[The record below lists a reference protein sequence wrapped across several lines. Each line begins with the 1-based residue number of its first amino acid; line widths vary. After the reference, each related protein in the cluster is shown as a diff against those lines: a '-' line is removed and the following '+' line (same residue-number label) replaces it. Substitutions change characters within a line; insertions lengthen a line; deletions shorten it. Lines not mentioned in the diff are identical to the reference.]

1 MTAALSASPDLRPVP
16 VAPPV
21 VGLPLLAEY
30 LRRVPDP
37 RRPQGKRHPL
47 EAILLLVVVA
57 TLAGRKHRLG
67 IAEWGRGADE
77 NFRRALGFRTGKTPA
92 PSTLHEVLRVVD
104 WTAFATQLRAWSLAL
119 LAHLDPAQEHAFSCD
134 GKTVRASLR
143 EGAEVAHLL
152 SVFVHELGL
161 TLDLEPV
168 STKTNEIPGTPKL
181 LLRLPLRGRVVVVD
195 ALLTQ
200 EAIAETVVRA
210 GGDYVM
216 PVKGNQPGLQQT
228 LQEVFSQPFRPR
240 WRPETTETYE
250 KGHGRGE
257 LRRLTVV
264 TPPAKVRLQ
273 WGWVQQYFLLE
284 RVRWVGKAATPE
296 RTLVYGITS
305 LGRKAAGAQ
314 RLLSLTRKHWEIEN
328 RSHWIRD
335 TLFREDESRS
345 SQSTLVQVL
354 TGLRCAALTLLHTEH
369 RRGKDRSVASLQRRL
384 EQQPTAILA
393 LTGALG

>member
-1 MTAALSASPDLRPVP
+1 VTAALQSSPFLGPVP
-16 VAPPV
+16 VAPPTG
-21 VGLPLLAEY
+21 GLPLLVEY

-37 RRPQGKRHPL
+37 RRRQGKRYPL
-47 EAILLLVVVA
+47 EAILLLVVVG

-67 IAEWGRGADE
+67 IAEWGRGAE
-77 NFRRALGFRTGKTPA
+77 AGLQRALGFRAGKTPA
-92 PSTLHEVLRVVD
+92 PSTLHEVLRAVD
-104 WTAFATQLRAWSLAL
+104 WAAFAAQLRAWSLAL

-134 GKTVRASLR
+134 GKCVRASLR

-168 STKTNEIPGTPKL
+168 STKTNEIPATPKL

-200 EAIAETVVRA
+200 EEIAETVVRA
-210 GGDYVM
+210 GGEYVM
-216 PVKGNQPGLQQT
+216 PVKGNQPGLQQE
-228 LQEVFSQPFRPR
+228 LQQVFTQPFPSR
-240 WRPETTETYE
+240 WRPETRETYE
-250 KGHGRGE
+250 EGHGRRE
-257 LRRLTVV
+257 LRRLTLVA
-264 TPPAKVRLQ
+264 PPAKVRLQ
-273 WGWVQQYFLLE
+273 WGWVRQYFLLE
-284 RVRWVGKAATPE
+284 RVRWTGKAATPE
-296 RTLVYGITS
+296 RTLVYGVTS
-305 LGRKAAGAQ
+305 LGRKAAGAE
-314 RLLSLTRKHWEIEN
+314 RLLGLVRRHWEIEN
-328 RSHWIRD
+328 RSHWVRD

-345 SQSTLVQVL
+345 SHSTLVQVL

-393 LTGALG
+393 LTGTLG

>member
-1 MTAALSASPDLRPVP
+1 MTAALSASPDLHPVP
-16 VAPPV
+16 VVPSTEP
-21 VGLPLLAEY
+21 LPLLVDY

-67 IAEWGRGADE
+67 IAEWGRGVDE
-77 NFRRALGFRTGKTPA
+77 SLRRALGFRAGKTPA
-92 PSTLHEVLRVVD
+92 PSTLHEVLGAVE
-104 WTAFATQLRAWSLAL
+104 WSAFAAQLRAWSLAVL
-119 LAHLDPAQEHAFSCD
+119 DALDPAQEQAFSCD
-134 GKTVRASLR
+134 GKSVRASLR

-168 STKTNEIPGTPKL
+168 STKTNEIPATPKL

-200 EAIAETVVRA
+200 ETIAETIVRA

-216 PVKGNQPGLQQT
+216 PVKGNQPGLQQA
-228 LQEVFSQPFRPR
+228 LQQVFAQPSLPR
-240 WRPETTETYE
+240 WRRETTESYE
-250 KGHGRGE
+250 KGHGRRE
-257 LRRLTVV
+257 LRRLTVIA
-264 TPPAKVRLQ
+264 PPAKVRLK
-273 WGWVQQYFLLE
+273 WGWVRQYFMLE
-284 RVRWVGKAATPE
+284 RVRWIGKATTPE
-296 RTLVYGITS
+296 RTVVYGITS
-305 LGRKAAGAQ
+305 LGRQAAGAQ
-314 RLLSLTRKHWEIEN
+314 RLLSRTRKHWEIEN

-345 SQSTLVQVL
+345 SHATLVQVL
-354 TGLRCAALTLLHTEH
+354 TGLRCAALTLLHTL
-369 RRGKDRSVASLQRRL
+369 RRQEQSRSVASLQRRL
-384 EQQPTAILA
+384 EQQPRAILE
-393 LTGALG
+393 LTGTLG

>member
-1 MTAALSASPDLRPVP
+1 MTAALSPSPCPAPVP
-16 VAPPV
+16 VLAPRE
-21 VGLPLLAEY
+21 GLPLLVEY

-37 RRPQGKRHPL
+37 RRAQGKRHPL

-67 IAEWGRGADE
+67 IAEWGRGAQADVQQ
-77 NFRRALGFRTGKTPA
+77 ALGFRAGKTPA
-92 PSTLHEVLRVVD
+92 PSTLHEVLRAVD
-104 WTAFATQLRAWSLAL
+104 WTAFAAQLRAWSLAL
-119 LAHLDPAQEHAFSCD
+119 LAQLDPHHEHAFSCD
-134 GKTVRASLR
+134 GKSVRGSLR

-168 STKTNEIPGTPKL
+168 STKTNEIPATPKL

-200 EAIAETVVRA
+200 AEIAETVVRA
-210 GGDYVM
+210 GGEYVM
-216 PVKGNQPGLQQT
+216 PVKGNQPGLQQE
-228 LQEVFSQPFRPR
+228 LQQVFSQPLRSR
-240 WRPETTETYE
+240 WRPETSETYDE
-250 KGHGRGE
+250 GHGRRE
-257 LRRLTVV
+257 FRRLTIVS
-264 TPPAKVRLQ
+264 PPAQARLQ
-273 WGWVQQYFLLE
+273 WGWVRQYFLLE
-284 RVRWVGKAATPE
+284 RVRWTGKAAAPE
-296 RTLVYGITS
+296 RTLVYGLTS
-305 LGRKAAGAQ
+305 LGRKEAGAE
-314 RLLSLTRKHWEIEN
+314 RLLQLVRRHWEIEN

-335 TLFREDESRS
+335 TLLREDDSRS
-345 SQSTLVQVL
+345 SHSTLVQVL